1 MAKRYKESEKKR
13 GKIKLKNILLLI
25 ILIVIITVL
34 IIGIKQDWFKFNYIE
49 EKIKAQQA
57 EEISAEIFQNITQKV
72 EENRKL
78 TSNLLKPAELNNE
91 IDSIINEEEE
101 NKDNNYIVKIQYK
114 LKELNSGT
122 IEVYYKV
129 KENNLIKMSI
139 NIETK
144 EIENTKQYE
153 DEFLFSKNRIEKNLD
168 ENIEEDFKNNKEKI
182 VPETTFLNIIIT
194 NTEVVTNIGYL

>member
-1 MAKRYKESEKKR
+1 MAKRYKENEKKR
-13 GKIKLKNILLLI
+13 GKFKLKNILLLI
-25 ILIVIITVL
+25 ILIVTITIL

-91 IDSIINEEEE
+91 IDSIINEEE

-144 EIENTKQYE
+144 EIENTEQYE

>member
-13 GKIKLKNILLLI
+13 GKIKLQNILLLI

-144 EIENTKQYE
+144 EIENTEQYE

-194 NTEVVTNIGYL
+194 NTDNIL